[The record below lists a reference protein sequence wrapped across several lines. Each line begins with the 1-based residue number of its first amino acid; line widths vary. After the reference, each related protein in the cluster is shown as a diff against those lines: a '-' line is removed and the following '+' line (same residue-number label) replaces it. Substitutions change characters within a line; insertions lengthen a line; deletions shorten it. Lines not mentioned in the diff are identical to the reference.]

1 MESPSIMSHVSI
13 GTNDYPRATAFY
25 DAVMPTIGAGRVF
38 EPEGVPEGAY
48 AVAYGKQFPEFWVGT
63 PHDGGRAETANGVHF
78 AFLAPSKGYELNM
91 GSGDNLFFDRSNN
104 LLEFRGPQS
113 PHGPCYRPGAYGSPV
128 RVERLPDAVIRY
140 ITANYPDNE
149 IRRVSTRSGHFIVA
163 VDAPALLLFDEQGAF
178 VEELSPIR
186 YCQGA
191 CRPVRQDQLPAGI
204 PAYIR
209 ANYNDSTF
217 RQACA
222 RSGRIAV
229 WLTNAE
235 GRIILVFDREGN
247 LLFVR
252 E

>member
-1 MESPSIMSHVSI
+1 MKKFHWIVFAGFALLLSACNKEEEP
-13 GTNDYPRATAFY
+13 ATEDMLILEIA
-25 DAVMPTIGAGRVF
+25 AAPGRTALEPAGLPQPIQSFVQDVYF
-38 EPEGVPEGAY
+38 DTY
-48 AVAYGKQFPEFWVGT
+48 I
-63 PHDGGRAETANGVHF
+63 ET

-229 WLTNAE
+229 WLTNAA
-235 GRIILVFDREGN
+235 GRIILVFDRESN